1 MRAELIQKE
10 QKSIFQTYKRFPI
23 VVEKAEGC
31 YIFDK
36 DGSKYLD
43 FLAGIAVNSMGY
55 AHPKII
61 AAIEEQVHKYMHLSN
76 YFYQDVQI
84 ELAEKLCEKSGHSRV
99 FFSNSGTE
107 AIEGAIKL
115 ARRWASAYKKNEII
129 AFSGG
134 FHGRTLGAL
143 SIMDKP
149 VYKDKMGP
157 FIENS
162 KIIEYNN
169 PDELKKHISNGTAAI
184 FFEYIQGEGGISS
197 VSEEFI
203 QSVKE
208 LKKKY
213 NFLVVADEIQTGI
226 GRTGKFFAFQHFD
239 FSPDIMTLSKALG
252 GGLPLGAILAG
263 EHLANVWERT
273 MHGTTLGGNAV
284 ACAAG
289 LATINA
295 LEDGVL
301 ENVNKI
307 GDYLK
312 SKLNDL
318 QKKHSDKVLEVRGK
332 GLMQGL
338 FLSFDAA
345 KLVNSLLEKHKIL
358 TNAASGKV
366 LRLVPPL
373 IISEK
378 EVDVFVEAL
387 EKCLAE

>member
-61 AAIEEQVHKYMHLSN
+61 AAIEEQVRKYMHLSN

-84 ELAEKLCEKSGHSRV
+84 ELAEKLCEKSGLSRV

-115 ARRWASAYKKNEII
+115 ARRWASAYGKNEII

-149 VYKDKMGP
+149 LYKDKMGP

-169 PDELKKHISNGTAAI
+169 PDELKKHISDGTAAI

-203 QSVKE
+203 QAVKE
-208 LKKKY
+208 LKKKH